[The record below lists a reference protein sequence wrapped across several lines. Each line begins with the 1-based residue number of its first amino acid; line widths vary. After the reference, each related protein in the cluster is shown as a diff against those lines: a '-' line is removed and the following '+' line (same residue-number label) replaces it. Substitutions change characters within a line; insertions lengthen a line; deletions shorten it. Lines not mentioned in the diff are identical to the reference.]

1 MTDERKS
8 PQKKKDLEYSKDH
21 FTFSEYPHAFRRNWK
36 RKKARVNRQYRRKSD
51 ELLAQTKP
59 GISANE
65 AELIAGDLTAAHL
78 QKSVL
83 RERLRKSG
91 TVTVGE
97 KIKLKLERRRALIGR
112 NTKKHAHYDELA
124 REAVRVLNSL
134 DGRQILELCMR
145 ARQLGGDLKELRR
158 VARSFNPIDRAV
170 NFLWHISFGS
180 VPEQEALRRNQ
191 ELCEAYNALME
202 RASRIIAQKKR
213 ATEEKVEE
221 QHILK
226 MKLRELREDK

>member
-1 MTDERKS
+1 MTNERKS
-8 PQKKKDLEYSKDH
+8 PQKKKNLEYSKGH

-51 ELLAQTKP
+51 ELLAQAKP

-65 AELIAGDLTAAHL
+65 VELIACDLTAAHL

-83 RERLRKSG
+83 KERLRKSG

-97 KIKLKLERRRALIGR
+97 KIKLKLERRRASIGR
-112 NTKKHAHYDELA
+112 NTKKHDRYDELA

-134 DGRQILELCMR
+134 DGKQILELCMR
-145 ARQLGGDLKELRR
+145 ARQIGGDIKELRR
-158 VARSFNPIDRAV
+158 ITLSFNPIDRTV

-180 VPEQEALRRNQ
+180 APEQEALRRNQ
-191 ELCEAYNALME
+191 ELCEAYNAHMD
-202 RASRIIAQKKR
+202 RASRIVAQKKR
-213 ATEEKVEE
+213 ITEEKVEQ
-221 QHILK
+221 QHILA

>member
-65 AELIAGDLTAAHL
+65 SELIAGDLTAAHL

-83 RERLRKSG
+83 RVRLRKSG

-170 NFLWHISFGS
+170 NFLWHLSLGS
-180 VPEQEALRRNQ
+180 APEQEALRRNQ
-191 ELCEAYNALME
+191 MLCEAYNALME